1 MNKPHTKLDWI
12 EVKNDKMRNFRDRIW
27 FVKFWAEYVKNN
39 PDEVWS
45 KGQTNLIDSQ
55 FQSARDFYNRL
66 SKTEKGRE
74 ILKRLKEERMKVKR

>member
-1 MNKPHTKLDWI
+1 MNKPKTNLNWI

-45 KGQTNLIDSQ
+45 KGQAILIDSQ
-55 FQSARDFYNRL
+55 FQSARDFHSQL
-66 SKTEKGRE
+66 SETEKGRE
-74 ILKRLKEERMKVKR
+74 ILKRLKEERLKVK